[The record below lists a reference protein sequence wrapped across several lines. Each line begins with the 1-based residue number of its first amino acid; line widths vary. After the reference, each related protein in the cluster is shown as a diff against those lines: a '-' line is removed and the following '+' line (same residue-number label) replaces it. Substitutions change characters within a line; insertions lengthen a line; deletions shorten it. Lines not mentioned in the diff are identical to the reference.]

1 MMSHTIQKTLLQS
14 LLRYISRGTSPT
26 IHLLLGHSQAT
37 CGSSQLYQTFDII
50 LVLAHG
56 QAIYSGPGS
65 FAPVDYFNQQAAIPK
80 YKEGYNVADYLLE
93 VASDPPVS
101 LFQMSGPTQ
110 STVVAGS
117 NNRGEADVAEKGTI
131 QANGLGGS
139 KRDNIQHRS
148 GSSLRGRY
156 AATFLTQLEVLS
168 GREWKIL
175 RR

>member
-1 MMSHTIQKTLLQS
+1 MVRLSTQ
-14 LLRYISRGTSPT
+14 G
-26 IHLLLGHSQAT
+26 
-37 CGSSQLYQTFDII
+37 
-50 LVLAHG
+50 LA
-56 QAIYSGPGS
+56 S
-65 FAPVDYFNQQAAIPK
+65 FAPVHYFNQQAAIPK

-101 LFQMSGPTQ
+101 LFQMSSQTQ
-110 STVVAGS
+110 SAVVAGS
-117 NNRGEADVAEKGTI
+117 NNGGEADIAEKGAI
-131 QANGLGGS
+131 QPNGLGGS
-139 KRDNIQHRS
+139 KQDNIQHRY